1 MSSVSQLPG
10 LSDRSLS
17 LVIDPSFDAS
27 SLTRAVATVCLK
39 LGAIHQELAM
49 RVVEHSTA
57 SRFGQFSH
65 SSIPVFWGNDREMT
79 ELVKTAIAQT
89 EIEVI
94 CCTRYPIVNR
104 NHQNERKGDTRN
116 AFIGQEIECIGLYG
130 PYSQV
135 TDLTESLRLFS
146 EI

>member
-49 RVVEHSTA
+49 SVIAHSTA
-57 SRFGQFSH
+57 SRFGQYCP

-79 ELVKTAIAQT
+79 ELVKTSIVQT

-94 CCTRYPIVNR
+94 CCSRYPIVNR
-104 NHQNERKGDTRN
+104 NHQNERKGDTRS
-116 AFIGQEIECIGLYG
+116 AFIGKEIECIGLYG
-130 PYSQV
+130 PYLQI
-135 TDLTESLRLFS
+135 TDLTNSLRMFS